1 VWRKWP
7 LGRYWR
13 TGSLLDSDIKVVP
26 ARDATSVFGLMTD
39 TTRTRPMLFEK
50 HGRGVVVVV
59 GLQEYMQLTGDSAVG
74 FQQGQVPQ
82 SISPQAHHH
91 RHWTQDSITVTATH
105 FDDFEPIL
113 RKSGASAVRHPDT
126 LLAKESPYEVFYIP
140 FEHVNRR
147 ARLVIVGITP
157 GMNQLEM
164 AYAEAQRLLYLGM
177 SHADILEA
185 VKTLAAFGGEAM
197 RPNLLRMLRHFNFAK
212 MLEISDEADLW
223 DGASAL
229 LHSTS
234 VVPHAAFKNGKMF
247 SGSFD
252 EIIKVGALRER
263 FEKDFVPTLSELADD
278 ALYVALGKTPYDAL
292 KHCVEM
298 GVVRENQLL
307 GALAHPSRS
316 GGSQVAVYLGEK
328 TLADLDPADPV
339 RGRVEWL
346 TAAYAGM
353 RSAAAGRNGANPMP
367 ALPPLVVAS
376 KPVSPT
382 PNANNPIG
390 KTRKT
395 VPVARKDSS
404 TTTEIGLHYIVSRGK
419 AAGTVLRP
427 HEQDGHYIV
436 SPTRFETDYQ
446 RIPLSE
452 PIEPYIKQGLSLRMS
467 APGVAPSLISP
478 GSILGRDKSAV

>member
-1 VWRKWP
+1 M
-7 LGRYWR
+7 
-13 TGSLLDSDIKVVP
+13 TA
-26 ARDATSVFGLMTD
+26 AR
-39 TTRTRPMLFEK
+39 
-50 HGRGVVVVV
+50 
-59 GLQEYMQLTGDSAVG
+59 
-74 FQQGQVPQ
+74 
-82 SISPQAHHH
+82 
-91 RHWTQDSITVTATH
+91 
-105 FDDFEPIL
+105 FDHFEPII
-113 RKSGASAVRHPDT
+113 RRSGASAVRHPDT
-126 LLAKESPYEVFYIP
+126 LLAKESTYEVFYIP
-140 FEHVNRR
+140 FEHVNGL

-164 AYAEAQRLLYLGM
+164 SYAEAQRLLHLGR
-177 SHADILEA
+177 SHAEILEA
-185 VKTLAAFGGEAM
+185 VKALAAFGGEAM

-252 EIIKVGALRER
+252 EIIKVRALRER
-263 FEKDFVPTLSELADD
+263 FENDFVPTLSGLADD
-278 ALYVALGKTPYDAL
+278 ALYVALGKTPYEAL
-292 KHCVEM
+292 KHCAGL
-298 GVVRENQLL
+298 GVIKEDQLL

-346 TAAYAGM
+346 TGAYAGM
-353 RSAAAGRNGANPMP
+353 KSALVGRNGANPKP
-367 ALPPLVVAS
+367 ALSPLAVAS
-376 KPVSPT
+376 KAVSPT
-382 PNANNPIG
+382 PNANPPIG
-390 KTRKT
+390 KTTRT
-395 VPVARKDSS
+395 VAVAKKDAS
-404 TTTEIGLHYIVSRGK
+404 TAPEMGLHYVVSRGK
-419 AAGTVLRP
+419 AAGKVLRP

-446 RIPLSE
+446 RIPVSQPL
-452 PIEPYIKQGLSLRMS
+452 EPYLKQGLSLRMS

>member
-1 VWRKWP
+1 
-7 LGRYWR
+7 
-13 TGSLLDSDIKVVP
+13 
-26 ARDATSVFGLMTD
+26 MT
-39 TTRTRPMLFEK
+39 
-50 HGRGVVVVV
+50 
-59 GLQEYMQLTGDSAVG
+59 AN
-74 FQQGQVPQ
+74 
-82 SISPQAHHH
+82 
-91 RHWTQDSITVTATH
+91 H

-113 RKSGASAVRHPDT
+113 RKSGSSAVRHPDT
-126 LLAKESPYEVFYIP
+126 LLAKEAPYEIFYIP

-164 AYAEAQRLLYLGM
+164 AYAEAQRLLQLGT
-177 SHADILEA
+177 SHAGVLEA
-185 VKTLAAFGGEAM
+185 VKTIAAFGGEAM

-212 MLEISDEADLW
+212 MLGISDEAELW

-252 EIIKVGALRER
+252 EIIKVGVLGRR
-263 FEKDFVPTLSELADD
+263 FEIDFIPTLSEMADD

-292 KHCVEM
+292 KHCVGL
-298 GVVRENQLL
+298 GVIKESQLL
-307 GALAHPSRS
+307 GAMAHPSRS

-346 TAAYAGM
+346 TGAYAGM
-353 RSAAAGRNGANPMP
+353 RSATGRRSGANPMP
-367 ALPPLVVAS
+367 AMPPLVSAS
-376 KPVSPT
+376 KPLSPT
-382 PNANNPIG
+382 PNAKPPIG
-390 KTRKT
+390 KTPRT
-395 VPVARKDSS
+395 VPVARKDASNA
-404 TTTEIGLHYIVSRGK
+404 TEIGLHYIVSRGK

-436 SPTRFETDYQ
+436 SQTRFETDYQ
-446 RIPLSE
+446 RIPLDES
-452 PIEPYIKQGLSLRMS
+452 IEPYLKQGLSLRMS

>member
-1 VWRKWP
+1 M
-7 LGRYWR
+7 
-13 TGSLLDSDIKVVP
+13 TT
-26 ARDATSVFGLMTD
+26 AR
-39 TTRTRPMLFEK
+39 
-50 HGRGVVVVV
+50 
-59 GLQEYMQLTGDSAVG
+59 
-74 FQQGQVPQ
+74 
-82 SISPQAHHH
+82 
-91 RHWTQDSITVTATH
+91 
-105 FDDFEPIL
+105 FDDFEPII
-113 RKSGASAVRHPDT
+113 RKGGASAVRHPDT
-126 LLAKESPYEVFYIP
+126 LLARESTYEVFYIP

-164 AYAEAQRLLYLGM
+164 AYAEAQRLLHLGIN
-177 SHADILEA
+177 HAEILEA

-212 MLEISDEADLW
+212 MLEISDEANLW

-252 EIIKVGALRER
+252 EIIKVRALRER
-263 FEKDFVPTLSELADD
+263 FENDFVPTLSELADD

-292 KHCVEM
+292 KHCV
-298 GVVRENQLL
+298 GLAVIRENQLL

-346 TAAYAGM
+346 TGAYARM
-353 RSAAAGRNGANPMP
+353 RSATAGRNGVNPTP
-367 ALPPLVVAS
+367 ALPPLIVTS
-376 KPVSPT
+376 KSVSPT
-382 PNANNPIG
+382 HNANPLREKTTRTMPIA
-390 KTRKT
+390 K
-395 VPVARKDSS
+395 KDAS
-404 TTTEIGLHYIVSRGK
+404 TGPEMGLHYIVTRGK

-446 RIPLSE
+446 RIPVSE
-452 PIEPYIKQGLSLRMS
+452 PIEPYLKQGLSLRMS